1 MSKEKSSQKAIL
13 NIIEDIK
20 DIQQRISGIDKE
32 TCTEKTLHILDEA
45 YDSIDLALRM
55 LNHIDLEETGGW
67 FGRTG
72 GVALGL
78 NKNKRRR
85 ITEEGA

>member
-1 MSKEKSSQKAIL
+1 MSKETSSRKAIL

-20 DIQQRISGIDKE
+20 DIQQRISSIDKE

-45 YDSIDLALRM
+45 YDSIDMALRM
-55 LNHIDLEETGGW
+55 LNHADLEETGGW